1 MKKNIMVVFGGK
13 SSEHDI
19 SKLSAKAVLE
29 NINKEKYNVVPI
41 GITRDG
47 QWVKYTKDA
56 KELDKIDLN
65 ELIETDKFTLPL
77 NKSEKTSL
85 LTEDES
91 LDSIDVIFPV
101 LHGPN
106 GEDGTIQGLFELLDK
121 PYVGCGVLSSS
132 VGMDKGFSKIVFD
145 NAGIPQGD
153 YVLFTR
159 KDYEENKNEIIDS
172 IENKLGYPTFVK
184 PANAG
189 SSVGVSKAKN
199 REELKV
205 AIVLAIKYD
214 RRILVEEELTGK
226 EVECAV
232 LGNER
237 PMASILGEIIPCN
250 EFYDYEAK
258 YLAGESET
266 KIPADIP
273 KVMAKKVREY
283 AINAYK
289 ALDASGLSRVDFFV
303 DVEKNSIKLIE
314 INTLPGF
321 TSISMYSKLWEASG
335 ISYSELID
343 KLIEYAIL
351 RYNDN
356 KKDYNLD

>member
-159 KDYEENKNEIIDS
+159 RGNTSEAATNRK
-172 IENKLGYPTFVK
+172 V
-184 PANAG
+184 
-189 SSVGVSKAKN
+189 VS
-199 REELKV
+199 L
-205 AIVLAIKYD
+205 
-214 RRILVEEELTGK
+214 
-226 EVECAV
+226 
-232 LGNER
+232 
-237 PMASILGEIIPCN
+237 
-250 EFYDYEAK
+250 
-258 YLAGESET
+258 YLQ
-266 KIPADIP
+266 
-273 KVMAKKVREY
+273 
-283 AINAYK
+283 
-289 ALDASGLSRVDFFV
+289 
-303 DVEKNSIKLIE
+303 
-314 INTLPGF
+314 
-321 TSISMYSKLWEASG
+321 
-335 ISYSELID
+335 
-343 KLIEYAIL
+343 
-351 RYNDN
+351 
-356 KKDYNLD
+356 